1 MLIINDRHL
10 FRLIDEYVAYY
21 NQARPHQGLGQRIPD
36 PARTDNDP
44 VGNKGLRITCRPVLG
59 GLHHDYRRAA

>member
-10 FRLIDEYVAYY
+10 YRLIDEDVAYY
-21 NQARPHQGLGQRIPD
+21 NQARPHQGLGRRIPD

-44 VGNKGLRITCRPVLG
+44 VGDKGAADHVSPSV
-59 GLHHDYRRAA
+59 RRAAS